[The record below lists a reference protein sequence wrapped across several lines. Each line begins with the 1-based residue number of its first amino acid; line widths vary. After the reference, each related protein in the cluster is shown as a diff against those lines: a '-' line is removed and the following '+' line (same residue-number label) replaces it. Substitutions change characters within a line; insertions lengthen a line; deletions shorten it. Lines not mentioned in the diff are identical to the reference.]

1 MVSTIVTI
9 SIIAVAVFATI
20 AALVSRYKRCPSD
33 KVLVVYGKVG
43 KNANGQS
50 TAKCIHGGASF
61 IWPVIQ
67 DFAFMDLK
75 PMALD
80 VNLQNA
86 LSKQNIRLNVP
97 STYTVAINTE
107 ASYVNNAAKSLMKA
121 GELAKAAGVLV
132 TTIRFYTKEGLLKSD
147 AESQGGYN
155 LYQPEKALSTI
166 RLINSLKEKRY
177 TLTEI
182 KALLTHQIMAER
194 GVS

>member
-1 MVSTIVTI
+1 MQYGGKIVNPAPGI
-9 SIIAVAVFATI
+9 
-20 AALVSRYKRCPSD
+20 
-33 KVLVVYGKVG
+33 
-43 KNANGQS
+43 
-50 TAKCIHGGASF
+50 
-61 IWPVIQ
+61 
-67 DFAFMDLK
+67 
-75 PMALD
+75 
-80 VNLQNA
+80 
-86 LSKQNIRLNVP
+86 
-97 STYTVAINTE
+97 
-107 ASYVNNAAKSLMKA
+107 AAKSLMKA